1 MAAAL
6 YSSVLTVVNIMTNPP
21 DFALPDAH
29 QYAIRRLAR
38 LPALLMLGALL
49 TGCADVP
56 HKPLVE
62 GVTSASPAQAQP
74 GLANGSIFQ
83 TGQAMNYGYQPLFE
97 DRRPR
102 NIGDTLTILLQ
113 ENVSASKSSS
123 ANASKGGSAGL
134 SFNAMPRFMNGLF
147 SGNRANTAI
156 EGSNDFNG
164 KGGAAAKN
172 TFSGTITVTVKQV
185 LENGN
190 LMVVGEKQI
199 AINQGTEFIRFSGV
213 VNPRTISG
221 SNTVISSQVADA
233 RIEYVGSGYIHEAQQ
248 MGWLQRLF
256 LNLSPF

>member
-1 MAAAL
+1 MINPSAF
-6 YSSVLTVVNIMTNPP
+6 MPP
-21 DFALPDAH
+21 DANTLSRVASHPVS
-29 QYAIRRLAR
+29 RLAASAGS
-38 LPALLMLGALL
+38 LATLTMLGALL
-49 TGCADVP
+49 TGCAGIP
-56 HKPLVE
+56 HKPLVQ
-62 GVTSASPAQAQP
+62 GVTTASPTPPQ
-74 GLANGSIFQ
+74 LNEVNGSIFQ

-123 ANASKGGSAGL
+123 ANATKGGSVGL
-134 SFNAMPRFMNGLF
+134 GFNVMPRFMSGLF
-147 SGNRANTAI
+147 GGDRAATSI
-156 EGSNDFNG
+156 EGENDFTG
-164 KGGAAAKN
+164 KGGAAARN
-172 TFSGTITVTVKQV
+172 AFSGTITVTVKQV

-190 LMVVGEKQI
+190 LLVVGEKQI

-221 SNTVISSQVADA
+221 SNTVISTQVADA
-233 RIEYVGSGYIHEAQQ
+233 RIEYVGSGYINEAQQ